1 MIYSIENE
9 TYRVSVK
16 SEGAELCSF
25 YDKTAEHEYIW
36 EGDPAFWTVVCV
48 TISIT

>member
-16 SEGAELCSF
+16 SVGAELCSF
-25 YDKTAEHEYIW
+25 YDKKANHEYI
-36 EGDPAFWTVVCV
+36 
-48 TISIT
+48 